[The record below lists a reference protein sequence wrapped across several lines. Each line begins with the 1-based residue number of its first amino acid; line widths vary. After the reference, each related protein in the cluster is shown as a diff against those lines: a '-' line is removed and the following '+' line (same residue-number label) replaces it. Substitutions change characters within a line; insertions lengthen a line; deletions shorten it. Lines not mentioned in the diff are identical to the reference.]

1 MALLRKRV
9 LGMTLLAASLGMG
22 ALKAEDTRRATFNLP
37 VKAYWGN
44 VLLSPGQY
52 TMWIPVATH
61 WPQVVALS
69 THGKTLFV
77 LAGIESVQPTSNG
90 SYLELS
96 KVAGTYVVDEFNSGI
111 SGKLFKVQRPKA
123 IRN

>member
-1 MALLRKRV
+1 MALLTKRI

-22 ALKAEDTRRATFNLP
+22 AMKADDTRRATFNLP
-37 VKAYWGN
+37 VKAYWGD

-69 THGKTLFV
+69 AHGKTVFV
-77 LAGIESVQPTSNG
+77 LAGIESAEPQSKG

-96 KVAGTYVVDEFNSGI
+96 KVNGSYVIDEFSSGI
-111 SGKLFKVQRPKA
+111 SGKLFKVQKPKVV
-123 IRN
+123 RN